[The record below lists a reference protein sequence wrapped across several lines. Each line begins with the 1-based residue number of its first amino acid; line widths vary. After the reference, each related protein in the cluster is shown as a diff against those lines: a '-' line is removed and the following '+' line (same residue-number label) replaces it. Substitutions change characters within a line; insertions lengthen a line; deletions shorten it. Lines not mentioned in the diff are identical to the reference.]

1 MGSGVGW
8 LKPELDIGLPS
19 ISSSSMERRRKKFEE
34 LLGAKHIIWCK
45 AIFKQL
51 ELALLGPLTPPC
63 IISDPKGK
71 ADCFTTTIKA

>member
-45 AIFKQL
+45 AIFK
-51 ELALLGPLTPPC
+51 
-63 IISDPKGK
+63 
-71 ADCFTTTIKA
+71 